1 MACFLLQL
9 NWRCAVFYL
18 QIFLPAGLV
27 LLLFSFGHT
36 LVEADYSGVYFEE
49 PVEAENLQATSEA
62 ESDSEDVPG
71 DGNPILADKYN
82 YLKIENV
89 FQGRLND
96 TKELF
101 SFEVAIATYQTN
113 VTADFFIKA
122 IYEIE
127 AELVSEI
134 STIVVDTISNELLTP
149 EGRKIM
155 TNRIMD
161 GLNEYLVEKGF
172 NPDIHYVYII
182 NYNIV

>member
-1 MACFLLQL
+1 MLQL

-49 PVEAENLQATSEA
+49 LVEAENVQASSEA
-62 ESDSEDVPG
+62 ELDSEDVPG
-71 DGNPILADKYN
+71 DGNPVLADKYN

-161 GLNEYLVEKGF
+161 GLNEYLVEKDF

>member
-49 PVEAENLQATSEA
+49 LVEAENLQATSEA

-134 STIVVDTISNELLTP
+134 STIAVDTISNELLTP
-149 EGRKIM
+149 EGRKII

>member
-1 MACFLLQL
+1 MWHVFCSNLIGGALCSICKYFYQL
-9 NWRCAVFYL
+9 DWSYCC
-18 QIFLPAGLV
+18 LV
-27 LLLFSFGHT
+27 FGHT
-36 LVEADYSGVYFEE
+36 LVEADYSGVYFDEQLEE
-49 PVEAENLQATSEA
+49 LLEA
-62 ESDSEDVPG
+62 ESVKASSASELNSEDVPG

-134 STIVVDTISNELLTP
+134 STIG
-149 EGRKIM
+149 GR
-155 TNRIMD
+155 
-161 GLNEYLVEKGF
+161 Y
-172 NPDIHYVYII
+172 Y
-182 NYNIV
+182 

>member
-1 MACFLLQL
+1 M
-9 NWRCAVFYL
+9 
-18 QIFLPAGLV
+18 
-27 LLLFSFGHT
+27 
-36 LVEADYSGVYFEE
+36 
-49 PVEAENLQATSEA
+49 
-62 ESDSEDVPG
+62 PG

-161 GLNEYLVEKGF
+161 GLNEYLVEKDL